1 MSALVYGIAVAL
13 LLLVVWDAFITV
25 LSTAGGGILTNWWTQ
40 NTWNVLLRIHRRRSI
55 HSILGLTGPAMMVGV
70 ILLWYLLLST
80 GWYLIFAVH
89 SDSVIRNSTGETTNL
104 IQKFYFVGTTLSS
117 VGYGD
122 YVPSMFPWTFISNL
136 AALTATLIITTA
148 LSYFLPVLS
157 AGIERKQT
165 AEAIFG
171 VGHSVEE
178 FIEAAWVGRSR
189 GTLDNYLLNSVLSQV
204 DRLSHRH
211 LAYPILHFF
220 HNPTSSKST
229 SRAILLL
236 SDSIFLI
243 GKGTRVEDRP
253 PNSLLRLAERTIE
266 NFVELT
272 DSGVATPDDGDP
284 KNFPKTLSLDV
295 LKKHDFKTVSD
306 KEFQTAIEEYLPM
319 RKRLVM
325 LCDMD
330 GWRLDDDQR
339 C

>member
-1 MSALVYGIAVAL
+1 
-13 LLLVVWDAFITV
+13 
-25 LSTAGGGILTNWWTQ
+25 
-40 NTWNVLLRIHRRRSI
+40 
-55 HSILGLTGPAMMVGV
+55 MMVGV
-70 ILLWYLLLST
+70 ILLWHLLLSL

-89 SDSVIRNSTGETTNL
+89 SDSVISNSTGATTDL
-104 IQKFYFVGTTLSS
+104 MQKFYFVGTTLSS

-122 YVPSMFPWTFISNL
+122 YVPSTFPWTLLSNL

-148 LSYFLPVLS
+148 LSYFLPVLA

-165 AEAIFG
+165 AEGIFG
-171 VGHSVEE
+171 VGHCVEE
-178 FIEAAWVGRSR
+178 FIEVAWVGRSR
-189 GTLDNYLLNSVLSQV
+189 GTLDSYLLNSVLSRIDQ
-204 DRLSHRH
+204 LSHRH

-220 HNPTSSKST
+220 HSPSLDKST

-243 GKGTRVEDRP
+243 GKGTSVEDRP
-253 PNSLLRLAERTIE
+253 PASLLRLAERTID

-272 DSGVATPDDGDP
+272 DSGVSTPEDGDP
-284 KNFPKTLSLDV
+284 KNFPQSLSLDV
-295 LKKHDFKTVSD
+295 LKEHNLQTVSD
-306 KEFQTAIEEYLPM
+306 QEFQTAIEEYLPK

-330 GWRLDDDQR
+330 GWGVDDDQR